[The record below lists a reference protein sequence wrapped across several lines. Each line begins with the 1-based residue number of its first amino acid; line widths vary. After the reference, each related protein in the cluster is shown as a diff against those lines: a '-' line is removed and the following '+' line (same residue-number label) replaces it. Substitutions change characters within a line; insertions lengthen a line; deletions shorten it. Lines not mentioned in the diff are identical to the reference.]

1 MFLHP
6 GRVEAEIEQA
16 ATELRVGLA
25 SRRLG
30 GWTEQDGGPLVPFR
44 AMTTRERFEQLAGLP
59 EGLPNGES
67 LRRWQACLTVER
79 VTWEDRAL
87 AEVARREADHRVA
100 GLGDLPWSVRSLVL
114 EVVGTRDRARRG
126 KVAQGLVQACG
137 DASAWAMRWA
147 MRRHAAAHHL
157 GIGGLGWLEAPLR
170 DVRLPDVAR
179 RVLGATDDVM
189 SASAWQVDGWQD
201 VVAVGAAM
209 DARHGWPAA
218 LTARWFRSVFGGW
231 KTLEGLR
238 IDPGP
243 LCDALCG
250 ASFARALARFGA
262 AVYRGC
268 AGRAGGTF
276 SLTHRPFDA
285 ASASYGALFASLLT
299 SVPFLKRHMGL
310 GSDTAREQA
319 HAMGRS
325 LLISMRVCA
334 AQAAVAAAEE
344 PEAMVEAHVSTATDA
359 FGSSVPE
366 EMVGVVPRYDPRAGA
381 RLCGALRAAILERDL
396 VERFDEDWFDNPRA
410 HEWLAGIDVVQRVVL
425 DEEGARAG
433 VEGAERYLSDLIAR

>member
-1 MFLHP
+1 M
-6 GRVEAEIEQA
+6 
-16 ATELRVGLA
+16 GLA

-59 EGLPNGES
+59 EGLPNAES
-67 LRRWQACLTVER
+67 LRRWQACLTIER

-87 AEVARREADHRVA
+87 AEVTRREADHRVE
-100 GLGDLPWSVRSLVL
+100 GLGDLRWSVRSLVL
-114 EVVGTRDRARRG
+114 ELVVTGDDARRG
-126 KVAQGLVQACG
+126 RVAQGLVQACG
-137 DASAWAMRWA
+137 DASTWAMRWA

-157 GIGGLGWLEAPLR
+157 GIGGLRWLEAPLR
-170 DVRLPDVAR
+170 DAGLPDVAR
-179 RVLGATDDVM
+179 QVLNATDDVM
-189 SASAWQVDGWQD
+189 SASMGQVDGWQD
-201 VVAVGAAM
+201 VVAAGAAM

-218 LTARWFRSVFGGW
+218 LTPRWFRSVFGGW

-238 IDPGP
+238 VDPGP

-262 AVYRGC
+262 AVHRGC
-268 AGRAGGTF
+268 AARAGGTF

-285 ASASYGALFASLLT
+285 ADASYGALFASLLT

-310 GSDTAREQA
+310 GSDRAREQA
-319 HAMGRS
+319 QSIGRS

-334 AQAAVAAAEE
+334 AQAAVGAAEG
-344 PEAMVEAHVSTATDA
+344 PETMVEAHVTRGSQA

-381 RLCGALRAAILERDL
+381 RLCGALRAAVLERDL
-396 VERFDEDWFDNPRA
+396 VEHFDEDWFDNPRA
-410 HEWLAGIDVVQRVVL
+410 HEWLAAVDVTERVVL
-425 DEEGARAG
+425 DEGAVREG
-433 VEGAERYLSDLIAR
+433 VEGAERYLSGLIAR

>member
-1 MFLHP
+1 M
-6 GRVEAEIEQA
+6 
-16 ATELRVGLA
+16 GLT
-25 SRRLG
+25 SRRLV

-44 AMTTRERFEQLAGLP
+44 TLTTRERFEQLSELP

-67 LRRWQACLTVER
+67 LRRWQACLTIER

-87 AEVARREADHRVA
+87 AEVARRETTHRVA

-114 EVVGTRDRARRG
+114 EVLGTRDGARRS
-126 KVAQGLVQACG
+126 KIAQELVHVCG
-137 DASAWAMRWA
+137 DASTWAVRWA

-157 GIGGLGWLEAPLR
+157 GVGGLGWLEAPVR
-170 DVRLPDVAR
+170 DTALPHVAK
-179 RVLGATDDVM
+179 RVLEATDDVM
-189 SASAWQVDGWQD
+189 SASMGQAVGWQD
-201 VVAVGAAM
+201 VVAAGAAM

-218 LTARWFRSVFGGW
+218 LTPRWFRSVFGGW

-238 IDPGP
+238 VDPGP

-268 AGRAGGTF
+268 AARAGGTF

-285 ASASYGALFASLLT
+285 ATASYGTLFASLLT

-310 GSDTAREQA
+310 GTDTAREQA
-319 HAMGRS
+319 QSMGRS
-325 LLISMRVCA
+325 LLVSLRIGA
-334 AQAAVAAAEE
+334 AQAAVAAAAE
-344 PEAMVEAHVSTATDA
+344 PEAMVESHVTTAAKA

-381 RLCGALRAAILERDL
+381 RLCGALRGSTLERDL
-396 VERFDEDWFDNPRA
+396 VDRFDEDWFDNPRA
-410 HEWLAGIDVVQRVVL
+410 QEWLAGIDVAERVVL
-425 DEEGARAG
+425 DEDAVRM
-433 VEGAERYLSDLIAR
+433 GAEATGLYMSMLLAR

>member
-67 LRRWQACLTVER
+67 LRRWQACLTIER

-87 AEVARREADHRVA
+87 AEVARREADHRVE

-137 DASAWAMRWA
+137 DASTWAMRWA

-157 GIGGLGWLEAPLR
+157 GLGGLEWLEAPLR
-170 DVRLPDVAR
+170 DVGLPDVAR
-179 RVLGATDDVM
+179 RVLEATNDVM
-189 SASAWQVDGWQD
+189 SASAGQVDGWQD

-209 DARHGWPAA
+209 EARHGWPAA

-268 AGRAGGTF
+268 AVRAGGTF

-319 HAMGRS
+319 RAMGRS
-325 LLISMRVCA
+325 LLISIRVGA
-334 AQAAVAAAEE
+334 SQAAVAAAEE
-344 PEAMVEAHVSTATDA
+344 PEAMVEAHVLTAMQA

-366 EMVGVVPRYDPRAGA
+366 EMLGVVPRYDPRAGA
-381 RLCGALRAAILERDL
+381 RLCGALRAAIVERDL

-425 DEEGARAG
+425 DEAG
-433 VEGAERYLSDLIAR
+433 VREGVEEAKRYLSGLIAR